1 MPSLLYFYNM
11 LPVMGAGDRFTD
23 ISIVPHPKGFRK
35 VVEKVLQLR
44 KGPLCEGTPAER
56 VGERPYL
63 AAFYENVSPS
73 VSFAD
78 SAPPLA
84 LRATSP
90 VSGES
95 VSQREPLET
104 ARPIAA
110 YRVGADARPYRTD
123 CKRTYIKYIR
133 SVTAGSAKPCCF
145 FACFARWLQT
155 VCRGIYTVQLP
166 KHPGCLQLV
175 AEFI

>member
-1 MPSLLYFYNM
+1 M
-11 LPVMGAGDRFTD
+11 LPVIGAGDRFTD

-44 KGPLCEGTPAER
+44 KGPLCEGTPAKR
-56 VGERPYL
+56 VGESPYL

-84 LRATSP
+84 LHATSP

-95 VSQREPLET
+95 VSQREPL
-104 ARPIAA
+104 
-110 YRVGADARPYRTD
+110 
-123 CKRTYIKYIR
+123 K
-133 SVTAGSAKPCCF
+133 
-145 FACFARWLQT
+145 
-155 VCRGIYTVQLP
+155 
-166 KHPGCLQLV
+166 
-175 AEFI
+175 

>member
-1 MPSLLYFYNM
+1 MPSLLYVYNM
-11 LPVMGAGDRFTD
+11 LPVIGAGDRFTD

-44 KGPLCEGTPAER
+44 KGPLCEGTPAKR

-95 VSQREPLET
+95 VSQREPFASFFLFLASLYCTLYGAKFQLIWQGFTSLTQTSPAT
-104 ARPIAA
+104 AHAPASQCRAASGRAWLPI
-110 YRVGADARPYRTD
+110 
-123 CKRTYIKYIR
+123 
-133 SVTAGSAKPCCF
+133 
-145 FACFARWLQT
+145 
-155 VCRGIYTVQLP
+155 
-166 KHPGCLQLV
+166 
-175 AEFI
+175 